1 MLVHPGPSKLRSL
14 KPGGAWNVALKHTRE
29 GLIGPLVM
37 VNHFAWV
44 PGSLNGVP
52 TLKLEHAD
60 KKDGS

>member
-1 MLVHPGPSKLRSL
+1 M
-14 KPGGAWNVALKHTRE
+14 ALKHTRE
-29 GLIGPLVM
+29 GLIGQLVM
-37 VNHFAWV
+37 VNQFAWV